1 MASSSDHSAAKTLL
15 DSQGPHGRI
24 ITMAHRANP
33 DQRVELLRGA
43 VLMLALSSNS
53 EHLTLS
59 QGESV
64 SWFTFRARP

>member
-1 MASSSDHSAAKTLL
+1 
-15 DSQGPHGRI
+15 
-24 ITMAHRANP
+24 MAHRANP
-33 DQRVELLRGA
+33 DQRVGLLRGA